1 MLCAPSAF
9 FALKHTNTPRFN
21 AKAAKEPLNQVV
33 SSDVQ
38 CVAEAD
44 GISENEAT
52 SRFFRS
58 ELFEKLTDEKLKL
71 WHYSPQTLCELYR
84 QERERGRITF
94 PEEAG

>member
-1 MLCAPSAF
+1 MNERQYGAFLAVFLPS
-9 FALKHTNTPRFN
+9 
-21 AKAAKEPLNQVV
+21 V
-33 SSDVQ
+33 VQ

-58 ELFEKLTDEKLKL
+58 GLFEKLTDEKLKL

-94 PEEAG
+94 PEEAS